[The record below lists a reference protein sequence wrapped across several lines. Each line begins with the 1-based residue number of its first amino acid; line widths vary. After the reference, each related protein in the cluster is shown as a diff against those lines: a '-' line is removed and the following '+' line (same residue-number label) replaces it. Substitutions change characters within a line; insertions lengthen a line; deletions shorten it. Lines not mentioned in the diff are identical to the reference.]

1 MLASDAAAGPWSFCN
16 TGQEEKGLGPPGVES
31 GGRRLKLNLPQRDLP
46 THPDSAH
53 KQVTCRES
61 QRQEAWE
68 GHLWESSRSQGLLS
82 SLKGHSYLFRNRQ
95 VLAQYQ
101 EDHSSLENQR
111 RNRLSWEEASSLLLI
126 SYKARMWERVA
137 EMEGWPWEVNSLSI
151 IILTSQFLL

>member
-1 MLASDAAAGPWSFCN
+1 M
-16 TGQEEKGLGPPGVES
+16 ES
-31 GGRRLKLNLPQRDLP
+31 GGRRLKLNLPQRSLP
-46 THPDSAH
+46 THPDWALHEDCS
-53 KQVTCRES
+53 Q

-82 SLKGHSYLFRNRQ
+82 GLKGHSYLFRKRQ

-101 EDHSSLENQR
+101 EDHSSLKNQR
-111 RNRLSWEEASSLLLI
+111 RNRLSWEEASSLLLMG
-126 SYKARMWERVA
+126 YKARMWERVIA